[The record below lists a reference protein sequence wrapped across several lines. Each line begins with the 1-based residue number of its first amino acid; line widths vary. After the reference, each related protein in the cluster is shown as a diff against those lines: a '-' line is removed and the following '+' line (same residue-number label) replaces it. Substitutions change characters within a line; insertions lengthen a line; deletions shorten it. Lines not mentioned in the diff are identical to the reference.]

1 MIKLSFRDSPMVA
14 KLSNFV
20 KAKKQFILLGIL
32 EITLLITVFLLGIIT
47 GKNQFRNEP
56 IVLEGVTPVPEA
68 SILVPAV
75 SKQNVNPNGNYVASS
90 RGKMYY
96 PIDCPAGSNL
106 KEENKIYFK
115 TSTAAEEAGYK
126 RSSSCP

>member
-1 MIKLSFRDSPMVA
+1 MLKLSFKDSPIIA

-20 KAKKQFILLGIL
+20 KVKRQIILLGTL

-47 GKNQFRNEP
+47 GKNQFRENP
-56 IVLEGVTPVPEA
+56 IILEGVTPISEE
-68 SILVPAV
+68 SILTPTTIKK
-75 SKQNVNPNGNYVASS
+75 SLNTFGDYVASN

-96 PIDCPAGSNL
+96 PVDCPAANNL

-115 TSTAAEEAGYK
+115 TSSAAEEAGYK